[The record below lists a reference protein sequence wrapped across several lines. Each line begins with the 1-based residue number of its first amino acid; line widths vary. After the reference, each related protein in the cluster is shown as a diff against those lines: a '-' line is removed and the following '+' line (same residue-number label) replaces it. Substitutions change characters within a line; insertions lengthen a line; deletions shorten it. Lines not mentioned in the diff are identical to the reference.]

1 MIGLIIVLNFF
12 VLEYMFLIPR
22 VHFMAVHWYLDPE
35 ALMETLGAKDTP
47 NQYSRAY
54 RVANQI
60 RKITGG
66 TSIILMPR
74 DDWESGANRAVVI
87 QRLYPR
93 KIYFFGDHGFEKR
106 MRNLINQNKEFFVVY
121 NEEWGGSLCRAKRI
135 QTLNDPD
142 FGICRIENGIV
153 MGINNS
159 L

>member
-1 MIGLIIVLNFF
+1 
-12 VLEYMFLIPR
+12 MFLIPR
-22 VHFMAVHWYLDPE
+22 VQFMAVHWDLDPE

-74 DDWESGANRAVVI
+74 DDWEPVSNRSVVI

-106 MRNLINQNKEFFVVY
+106 MRNLINQKKEFFVVY
-121 NEEWGGSLCRAKRI
+121 NEDWGSSLCQAKRV
-135 QTLNDPD
+135 QTLNDPE
-142 FGICRIENGIV
+142 FGICLIKNGI
-153 MGINNS
+153 GKETNNS